1 MSEIEFTIYNP
12 HTGEIETSRGGRLVV
27 NSELDKSLRILDDI
41 LYRKHTIKLF
51 INPNKEIHKRC
62 HNFNINKFVYTLSC
76 KCPVGRYRVN
86 EVITIVTDMM
96 KYLSIT
102 PEYNIYESMSGT
114 TAIDGAYFQRR
125 KDFDDLGLFS
135 FDFTIPHFY
144 NTEKTN
150 TFSSN
155 SYYRLSLI

>member
-1 MSEIEFTIYNP
+1 
-12 HTGEIETSRGGRLVV
+12 
-27 NSELDKSLRILDDI
+27 
-41 LYRKHTIKLF
+41 
-51 INPNKEIHKRC
+51 
-62 HNFNINKFVYTLSC
+62 
-76 KCPVGRYRVN
+76 
-86 EVITIVTDMM
+86 MM

-102 PEYNIYESMSGT
+102 PEYNIGESMTGT
-114 TAIDGAYFQRR
+114 TEIDGAYYKRR